1 MFTPE
6 VIVLCAAAASIAF
19 VHTLVGPDHYL
30 PFVALSRSRGWSFG
44 KTMRVT
50 LFCGAGHVL
59 GSVLLGL
66 IGLYVGI
73 QLNALEWMESVRGDL
88 AAWALVVFGLIYM
101 SWGLRR
107 AYRNRPHTHWHTHDG
122 IRHSHRHTHGSSHAH
137 PHTGPD
143 AVDAVSERRTLVG
156 WAIFIIFVLGPCEPL
171 IPLLM
176 FPAARESVSA
186 LAAVT
191 AVFAVVTIATM
202 LAAVLAGFWGARRLH
217 MPGLARFGQAIAGGV
232 ILSCGLGIAVLGL

>member
-1 MFTPE
+1 M
-6 VIVLCAAAASIAF
+6 VLCAAAASIAF

-30 PFVALSRSRGWSFG
+30 PFVALSRSRGWTLG
-44 KTMRVT
+44 KTVRVT
-50 LFCGAGHVL
+50 LFCGAGHIV

-66 IGLYVGI
+66 TGLYIGI
-73 QLNALEWMESVRGDL
+73 QLNALEWVEGMRGDL
-88 AAWALVVFGLIYM
+88 AAWALVAFGFIYM

-107 AYRNRPHTHWHTHDG
+107 AYRQRPHTHWHAHDG
-122 IRHSHRHTHGSSHAH
+122 VRHSHRHIHDASHAH

-143 AVDAVSERRTLVG
+143 AAAPASERRTLVG
-156 WAIFIIFVLGPCEPL
+156 WGIFIIFILGPCEPL

-176 FPAARESVSA
+176 FPAARESLPA

-191 AVFAVVTIATM
+191 TVFAVVTVATM
-202 LAAVLAGFWGARRLH
+202 LAAVLAGFWGAQRLSL
-217 MPGLARFGQAIAGGV
+217 PGVARFGQAIAGGV